1 MQAVKII
8 GSNKL
13 ETSVANREII
23 PDAPKNWTMPIRL
36 KKFSLMNYSDCVLII
51 NGEEVFLKANQGFTT
66 GYDDVMISSVKIKE
80 TGIEYNWI
88 GAY

>member
-1 MQAVKII
+1 MQSVKII

-36 KKFSLMNYSDCVLII
+36 RKFSLMNYRDCVLVI
-51 NGEEVFLKANQGFTT
+51 NGEEIFLKANQGFTT